1 MDTIKYFLYFALCF
15 FGVIWLFNFSKLNQL
30 EDRYDKAVEE
40 NTTNIGPFDVITARA
55 LAKTQKI
62 ISLSEHLLKQ
72 NGKFLLMKGTKEKVL
87 NEVVQIDNK
96 KYSYT
101 IHNKNLKNLKRNI
114 LEISIFVILLNLF
127 TSL

>member
-1 MDTIKYFLYFALCF
+1 MSEKNNKKAYFIKKTIKL
-15 FGVIWLFNFSKLNQL
+15 LNLQNA
-30 EDRYDKAVEE
+30 EIYDKAVEE
-40 NTTNIGPFDVITARA
+40 NTTNLGPFDVITARA

-72 NGKFLLMKGTKEKVL
+72 SGKFLLMKGTKEKVL

-114 LEISIFVILLNLF
+114 LEINKK
-127 TSL
+127 